1 MKNKRSVIIV
11 VLLVAV
17 VALTIWEWGKYH
29 WKQEVMLH
37 DGRTLWVDR
46 TTVYRHY
53 GELVQL
59 SHPSPFADGFS
70 FWHPNKWSHITWPL
84 NENVRPLLLD
94 FVGDIPYLVTEI
106 NGGKHYDMGCPPHPY
121 AFYKYEDGDW
131 QRIDVR
137 ALPQQLQR
145 TNMLPYLDSVRREEI
160 RRTGN
165 WMDAK
170 ATKKALK
177 PLPLETQAIDRRF
190 VSPRFYCPGGTNL
203 VGADGK
209 FQKGPDGK
217 PRLISVVDIYYG
229 EGTARRLE
237 EKFGTNASS
246 LNKLTESEAIEM
258 GLIKSKNPR

>member
-1 MKNKRSVIIV
+1 MKNKRRSIIV
-11 VLLVAV
+11 VLLMAV

-29 WKQEVMLH
+29 WKQEVILH

-145 TNMLPYLDSVRREEI
+145 TNMLPYLDSI
-160 RRTGN
+160 RRDEVRQAGN
-165 WMDAK
+165 RMDAK
-170 ATKKALK
+170 VIKRALGP
-177 PLPLETQAIDRRF
+177 PLAPEMQMVDRRF
-190 VSPRFYCPGGTNL
+190 VNPRHYCKANVNWESDGTKAKML
-203 VGADGK
+203 LPPIDV
-209 FQKGPDGK
+209 F
-217 PRLISVVDIYYG
+217 YG
-229 EGTARRLE
+229 EGTIKRLE
-237 EKFGTNASS
+237 EWERLSGRISGKYLSE
-246 LNKLTESEAIEM
+246 KEAIDLGIAE
-258 GLIKSKNPR
+258 RR